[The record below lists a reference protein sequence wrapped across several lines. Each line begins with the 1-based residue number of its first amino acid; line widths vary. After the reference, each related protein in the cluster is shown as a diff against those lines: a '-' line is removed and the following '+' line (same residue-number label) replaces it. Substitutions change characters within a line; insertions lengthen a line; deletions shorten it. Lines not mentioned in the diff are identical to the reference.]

1 MDIKVIESSK
11 NWKRVFNVSANLL
24 LTAAVGLCVYD
35 WWWRDGLSGLFVLV
49 VLLLSV
55 LAYVLCS
62 INGMKGVYY
71 LRVAY
76 LAFVL
81 GALVFFL
88 YIMPK
93 DSLVIAVGELS
104 GSVSLIEPM
113 ITFVIFIVS
122 VSLQIYL
129 LGSSGREKEFSY
141 VTFACLGVIGLLL
154 PRMIDS
160 YALVWGCVQK
170 ACAEGCVQKA
180 CAEGCVQKACEESGS
195 KFADLVPLYNV
206 AFSFAATLG
215 VLALLS
221 YFVLPRV
228 NKMPKFSD
236 VS

>member
-1 MDIKVIESSK
+1 MIESSK
-11 NWKRVFNVSANLL
+11 TWKRVFNVSANLL
-24 LTAAVGLCVYD
+24 LMAAVGSCVYD
-35 WWWRDGLSGLFVLV
+35 WWWRDGLSGLFMLF

-62 INGMKGVYY
+62 ISRVKGVYY

-93 DSLVIAVGELS
+93 ESLVIAVGELS
-104 GSVSLIEPM
+104 GSVSLIEPV
-113 ITFVIFIVS
+113 ITFAIFIVS

-160 YALVWGCVQK
+160 YTLVWGCVQK
-170 ACAEGCVQKA
+170 ACAEGSVQKA
-180 CAEGCVQKACEESGS
+180 CAEGGS

-221 YFVLPRV
+221 YLVLPRV

>member
-1 MDIKVIESSK
+1 MSVKTIQSSK
-11 NWKRVFNVSANLL
+11 TWKIIFYA
-24 LTAAVGLCVYD
+24 TAT
-35 WWWRDGLSGLFVLV
+35 
-49 VLLLSV
+49 VLLLIAVGCCAWEGFRHVGIARMFVLLALLSSV
-55 LAYVLCS
+55 LVHVLWS
-62 INGMKGVYY
+62 FDGAKGVYY
-71 LRVAY
+71 LKATY

-88 YIMPK
+88 NIMPT
-93 DSLVIAVGELS
+93 DSLVIAIGELS

-113 ITFVIFIVS
+113 ITFVIFVVS
-122 VSLQIYL
+122 VSVQISL
-129 LGSSGREKEFSY
+129 LGSRRGEKGFSY

-170 ACAEGCVQKA
+170 ACEEG
-180 CAEGCVQKACEESGS
+180 GS

-221 YFVLPRV
+221 SFVLPLV

>member
-1 MDIKVIESSK
+1 MSVETIQSSRT
-11 NWKRVFNVSANLL
+11 WKIIFN
-24 LTAAVGLCVYD
+24 AAAT
-35 WWWRDGLSGLFVLV
+35 
-49 VLLLSV
+49 VLLLIAAGFCVWEICSNV
-55 LAYVLCS
+55 GVARLFMLCS
-62 INGMKGVYY
+62 LVILLLVLLLIYDGAKGLYY

-93 DSLVIAVGELS
+93 ESLVIAVGELS

-122 VSLQIYL
+122 ISMQIYL

-160 YALVWGCVQK
+160 YTLVWGCVQK

-180 CAEGCVQKACEESGS
+180 CEEGGS

>member
-1 MDIKVIESSK
+1 
-11 NWKRVFNVSANLL
+11 
-24 LTAAVGLCVYD
+24 
-35 WWWRDGLSGLFVLV
+35 
-49 VLLLSV
+49 
-55 LAYVLCS
+55 
-62 INGMKGVYY
+62 
-71 LRVAY
+71 
-76 LAFVL
+76 
-81 GALVFFL
+81 
-88 YIMPK
+88 MPT
-93 DSLVIAVGELS
+93 DSLVIAIGELS

-113 ITFVIFIVS
+113 ITFVIFVVS
-122 VSLQIYL
+122 VSVQISL
-129 LGSSGREKEFSY
+129 LGSRRGEKGFSY

-170 ACAEGCVQKA
+170 ACEEG
-180 CAEGCVQKACEESGS
+180 GS

-221 YFVLPRV
+221 SFVLPLV